1 MSDIVDRRAPLP
13 VGEESHPVHEPA
25 QNGAG
30 EPFTLDNL
38 PLHIAKAQLGGA
50 VKTALRRT
58 DSVLKEFGTPAVV
71 DRMCRGEVSDVLGRI
86 WARPDTR
93 EEFLLAL
100 MKASGLYD
108 VRHIAERRK
117 A

>member
-1 MSDIVDRRAPLP
+1 M
-13 VGEESHPVHEPA
+13 
-25 QNGAG
+25 
-30 EPFTLDNL
+30 
-38 PLHIAKAQLGGA
+38 AKAQLGSA
-50 VKTALRRT
+50 VGKALRRT
-58 DSVLKEFGTPAVV
+58 DSVLKDFGDSSQVKRV
-71 DRMCRGEVSDVLGRI
+71 CEGEIPSVLARV

-108 VRHIAERRK
+108 VRHIAERRR

>member
-1 MSDIVDRRAPLP
+1 MSDSLSDRSGLP
-13 VGEESHPVHEPA
+13 SGEDIHPVRAAA
-25 QNGAG
+25 QPGAG
-30 EPFTLDNL
+30 ERFTLDEI
-38 PLHIAKAQLGGA
+38 PLHMAKAQLGCA
-50 VKTALRRT
+50 VKTALTRT
-58 DSVLKEFGTPAVV
+58 DSPMKEFGTPAVV
-71 DRMCRGEVSDVLGRI
+71 DRLCRGELSDVLGRI

-108 VRHIAERRK
+108 VRHIAERKR